1 MKIKIQK
8 KPYIL
13 NNKDF
18 RTIQIHVMFPIKIK
32 KENLAYINILPNML
46 QFMNNKYPSED
57 KFLLANKKLYIL
69 NNHCGYSRIG
79 LNGFFK
85 FDMIIPDTNS
95 LKENLLEKQFSL
107 FSEMIYNPLIEN
119 GCFTSFEL
127 EKEKKNI
134 LFDIDNSLKN
144 IGTYQNL
151 RLKEIIDEDN
161 ILSLNLAR
169 NTDLIEKVTP
179 SNLYK
184 YYKKIII
191 NNSPI
196 IFVMG
201 NVDENKINKLCNKY
215 LYKNFKNKEINIE
228 LDHFMNTRD
237 KILEVT
243 ENSTFNNSCLSIV
256 YKVKDAN
263 EFDYIYLNYVRD
275 ILTSISLG
283 LLSKTLREDLEIV
296 YSVKVKPYSRYG
308 LLEIK
313 AFINKN
319 NMELA
324 KNKIIE
330 IVDSLK
336 SPEVFKDELNNL
348 IERQR
353 LNVIEKKDNK
363 FIIFDDYIS
372 STLNIDDTLEEYYEK
387 YKNISCEDISN
398 FVNRLVLDTIYFLK
412 EKDHE

>member
-1 MKIKIQK
+1 MKINIQK

-69 NNHCGYSRIG
+69 NNHCGYTRIG
-79 LNGFFK
+79 LNGFFT

-119 GCFTSFEL
+119 DCFTSFEL

-161 ILSLNLAR
+161 ILSLNLTR
-169 NTDLIEKVTP
+169 NADLINKVTP

-191 NNSPI
+191 YNSPI

-215 LYKNFKNKEINIE
+215 LYKNFKNKEINIK

-243 ENSTFNNSCLSIV
+243 ENSSFNNSCLSIV

-283 LLSKTLREDLEIV
+283 LLNKTLREDLEIV

-319 NMELA
+319 NMELC

-336 SPEVFKDELNNL
+336 NPEVFKDELNNL

-353 LNVIEKKDNK
+353 LDVIEKKDNK
-363 FIIFDDYIS
+363 FIIFDDFIS

-387 YKNISCEDISN
+387 YKNISFEYISN

>member
-1 MKIKIQK
+1 MKINIQK

-18 RTIQIHVMFPIKIK
+18 RTIQIHVMFPIQIK
-32 KENLAYINILPNML
+32 KETLAYINILPNML

-69 NNHCGYSRIG
+69 NNHCGYTRIG
-79 LNGFFK
+79 LNGFFT

-119 GCFTSFEL
+119 DCFTSFEL

-161 ILSLNLAR
+161 ILSLNITR

-191 NNSPI
+191 DNSPI

-215 LYKNFKNKEINIE
+215 LYKNFKNKEINIK
-228 LDHFMNTRD
+228 LDYFMNTRD

-243 ENSTFNNSCLSIV
+243 EESSFNNSCLSIV

-336 SPEVFKDELNNL
+336 NPEVFKDELNNL

-353 LNVIEKKDNK
+353 LDVIEKKDNK
-363 FIIFDDYIS
+363 FIIFDDFIS

>member
-1 MKIKIQK
+1 MKINIQK

-32 KENLAYINILPNML
+32 KETLAYINILPNML

-69 NNHCGYSRIG
+69 NNHCEYSRIG
-79 LNGFFK
+79 LNGFFT

-119 GCFTSFEL
+119 NCFTSFEL
-127 EKEKKNI
+127 KKEKKNI

-201 NVDENKINKLCNKY
+201 NVDESKINKLCNKY
-215 LYKNFKNKEINIE
+215 LYKNFKNKEINIK
-228 LDHFMNTRD
+228 LDYFMNTRD

-243 ENSTFNNSCLSIV
+243 ENSSFNNSCLSIV
-256 YKVKDAN
+256 YKVKNAN

-296 YSVKVKPYSRYG
+296 YSVKVQPYSRYG

-336 SPEVFKDELNNL
+336 NPEVFKDELNNL

-353 LNVIEKKDNK
+353 LDVIEKKDNK
-363 FIIFDDYIS
+363 YIIFDDYIY

>member
-1 MKIKIQK
+1 MKINIQK

-18 RTIQIHVMFPIKIK
+18 RTIQIQVMFPIKIK

-69 NNHCGYSRIG
+69 NSHCGYSRIG
-79 LNGFFK
+79 LNGFFT

-119 GCFTSFEL
+119 NCFTSFEL

-161 ILSLNLAR
+161 ILSLNLTR

-191 NNSPI
+191 DNSPI

-215 LYKNFKNKEINIE
+215 LYKNFKNKEINIK

-237 KILEVT
+237 KFLEVT
-243 ENSTFNNSCLSIV
+243 ENSSFNNSCLSIV

-296 YSVKVKPYSRYG
+296 YSVKVQPYSRYG

-330 IVDSLK
+330 IVNSLK
-336 SPEVFKDELNNL
+336 NPEVFKDELNNL

-353 LNVIEKKDNK
+353 LDVIEKKDNK

-387 YKNISCEDISN
+387 YKNISSEDISN

>member
-1 MKIKIQK
+1 MKINIQK

-18 RTIQIHVMFPIKIK
+18 RTIQIQVMFPIKIK

-79 LNGFFK
+79 LNGFFT

-119 GCFTSFEL
+119 DCFTSFEL
-127 EKEKKNI
+127 EKEKKNL
-134 LFDIDNSLKN
+134 LFDIEDSLKN

-161 ILSLNLAR
+161 ILSLNLTR

-191 NNSPI
+191 DNSPI

-215 LYKNFKNKEINIE
+215 LYKNFKNKEINIK
-228 LDHFMNTRD
+228 LDYFMNTRD

-243 ENSTFNNSCLSIV
+243 ENSSFNNSCLSIV

-296 YSVKVKPYSRYG
+296 YSVKVQPYSRYG

-336 SPEVFKDELNNL
+336 NPEVFKDELNNL

-353 LNVIEKKDNK
+353 LDVIEKKDNK

-387 YKNISCEDISN
+387 YKNISSEDISN

>member
-1 MKIKIQK
+1 MKINIQK
-8 KPYIL
+8 NPYIL

-32 KENLAYINILPNML
+32 KENLAYINILPNLL

-57 KFLLANKKLYIL
+57 KFLLAKKKLYIL
-69 NNHCGYSRIG
+69 HTNCEYYRMG
-79 LNGFFK
+79 LNGFFT

-119 GCFTSFEL
+119 NRFTSFEL

-134 LFDIDNSLKN
+134 LFDIENSFKN
-144 IGTYQNL
+144 IGEYQNI

-169 NTDLIEKVTP
+169 NTNLIEKVTP

-215 LYKNFKNKEINIE
+215 LYKNFKNKVINTK
-228 LDHFMNTRD
+228 LNYYMNTRD

-243 ENSTFNNSCLSIV
+243 EDSSFNNSCLSIV
-256 YKVKDAN
+256 YKLKDATK
-263 EFDYIYLNYVRD
+263 DDSTYLNYIKD
-275 ILTSISLG
+275 ILTSLSSGI
-283 LLSKTLREDLEIV
+283 LSKTLREDLEIV
-296 YSVKVKPYSRYG
+296 YSVEVIPYSRYG

-319 NMELA
+319 NMEIA

-330 IVDSLK
+330 IIDSLK
-336 SPEVFKDELNNL
+336 NPNVFKEELNNL
-348 IERQR
+348 IDRQR
-353 LNVIEKKDNK
+353 LAIIKKKDNK
-363 FIIFDDYIS
+363 FLIFDDFIF
-372 STLNIDDTLEEYYEK
+372 STLGIYETLEEYYEK
-387 YKNISCEDISN
+387 YKYISCEDISN

>member
-1 MKIKIQK
+1 
-8 KPYIL
+8 
-13 NNKDF
+13 
-18 RTIQIHVMFPIKIK
+18 MFPIKIK
-32 KENLAYINILPNML
+32 KENLAYINILPNLL

-57 KFLLANKKLYIL
+57 KFLLAKKKLYIL
-69 NNHCGYSRIG
+69 HTNCEYYRMG
-79 LNGFFK
+79 LNGFFT

-119 GCFTSFEL
+119 NRFTSFEL

-134 LFDIDNSLKN
+134 LFDIENSFKN
-144 IGTYQNL
+144 IGEYQNI

-161 ILSLNLAR
+161 IFSLNLAR
-169 NTDLIEKVTP
+169 NTNLIEKVTP

-201 NVDENKINKLCNKY
+201 NVDENIINKLCNKY
-215 LYKNFKNKEINIE
+215 LYKNFKNKVINTK
-228 LDHFMNTRD
+228 LNYYMNTRD

-243 ENSTFNNSCLSIV
+243 EDSSFNNSCLSIV
-256 YKVKDAN
+256 YKLKDATDN
-263 EFDYIYLNYVRD
+263 DYIYLNYIKD
-275 ILTSISLG
+275 ILTSLSSGI
-283 LLSKTLREDLEIV
+283 LSKTLREDLEIV
-296 YSVKVKPYSRYG
+296 YSVEVIPYSRYG

-319 NMELA
+319 NMEIA

-330 IVDSLK
+330 IIDSLK
-336 SPEVFKDELNNL
+336 NPNVFKEELNNL
-348 IERQR
+348 IDRQR
-353 LNVIEKKDNK
+353 LAIIKKKDNK
-363 FIIFDDYIS
+363 FLIFDDFIF
-372 STLNIDDTLEEYYEK
+372 STLGIYETLEEYYEK
-387 YKNISCEDISN
+387 YKYISCEDISN

>member
-32 KENLAYINILPNML
+32 KETLAYINILPNML

-79 LNGFFK
+79 LNGFFT

-119 GCFTSFEL
+119 NCFTSFEL

-201 NVDENKINKLCNKY
+201 NVDESKINKLCNKY
-215 LYKNFKNKEINIE
+215 LYKNFKNKEINIK
-228 LDHFMNTRD
+228 LDYFMNTRD

-243 ENSTFNNSCLSIV
+243 ENSSFNNSCLSIV

-296 YSVKVKPYSRYG
+296 YSVKVKTYSRYG

-313 AFINKN
+313 AFINKD
-319 NMELA
+319 NMELC

-336 SPEVFKDELNNL
+336 NPEVFKDELNNL

-353 LNVIEKKDNK
+353 LDVIEKKDNK

>member
-32 KENLAYINILPNML
+32 KETLAYINILPNML

-79 LNGFFK
+79 LNGFFT

-191 NNSPI
+191 DNSPI

-215 LYKNFKNKEINIE
+215 LYKNFKNKEINIK
-228 LDHFMNTRD
+228 LDYFMNTRD

-243 ENSTFNNSCLSIV
+243 ENSSFNNSCLSIV
-256 YKVKDAN
+256 YKVKGAN

-283 LLSKTLREDLEIV
+283 LLSKNLREDLEIV
-296 YSVKVKPYSRYG
+296 YSVKVQPYSRYG

-336 SPEVFKDELNNL
+336 NPEVFKAELNNL

-353 LNVIEKKDNK
+353 LDVIEKKDNK
-363 FIIFDDYIS
+363 YIIFDDYIS
-372 STLNIDDTLEEYYEK
+372 STLNLDDTLEEYYEK

>member
-32 KENLAYINILPNML
+32 KETLAYINILPNML

-79 LNGFFK
+79 LNGFFT

-119 GCFTSFEL
+119 NCFTSFEL

-201 NVDENKINKLCNKY
+201 NVDESKINKLCNKY
-215 LYKNFKNKEINIE
+215 LYKNFKNKEINIK
-228 LDHFMNTRD
+228 LDYFMNTRD

-243 ENSTFNNSCLSIV
+243 ENSSFNNSCLSIV

-296 YSVKVKPYSRYG
+296 YSVKVKTYSRYG

-313 AFINKN
+313 AFINKD
-319 NMELA
+319 NMELC

-336 SPEVFKDELNNL
+336 NPEVFKDELNNL

-353 LNVIEKKDNK
+353 LDVIEKKDNK

-372 STLNIDDTLEEYYEK
+372 SILNIDDTLEEYYEK
-387 YKNISCEDISN
+387 YKNISSEDISN

>member
-1 MKIKIQK
+1 MKINIQK

-32 KENLAYINILPNML
+32 KETLAYINILPNML

-79 LNGFFK
+79 LNGFFT

-191 NNSPI
+191 DNSPI

-201 NVDENKINKLCNKY
+201 NVDESKINKLCNKY
-215 LYKNFKNKEINIE
+215 LYKNFKNKEINVK

-243 ENSTFNNSCLSIV
+243 EESPFNNSCLSIV

-336 SPEVFKDELNNL
+336 NPEVFKDELNNL

-353 LNVIEKKDNK
+353 LDVIEKKDNK

-372 STLNIDDTLEEYYEK
+372 STLNLDDTLEEYYEK
-387 YKNISCEDISN
+387 YKNISSEDISN

>member
-1 MKIKIQK
+1 MKINIQK

-79 LNGFFK
+79 LNGFFT

-119 GCFTSFEL
+119 DCFTSFEL

-134 LFDIDNSLKN
+134 LFDIDDSLKN
-144 IGTYQNL
+144 IRTYQNL

-161 ILSLNLAR
+161 ILSLNLTR
-169 NTDLIEKVTP
+169 NADLINKVTP

-191 NNSPI
+191 DNSPI

-215 LYKNFKNKEINIE
+215 LYKNFKNKEINIR

-237 KILEVT
+237 KVLEVI
-243 ENSTFNNSCLSIV
+243 EDSSFNNSCLSIV

-296 YSVKVKPYSRYG
+296 YSVKVQPYSRYG

-330 IVDSLK
+330 KVDSLK
-336 SPEVFKDELNNL
+336 NPEVFKDELNNL

-353 LNVIEKKDNK
+353 LDVIEKKDNK
-363 FIIFDDYIS
+363 YIIFDDYIY

-387 YKNISCEDISN
+387 YKNISSEDISN

>member
-1 MKIKIQK
+1 MKINIQK
-8 KPYIL
+8 NPNIL

-18 RTIQIHVMFPIKIK
+18 RTIQIYVMFPIKIK
-32 KENLAYINILPNML
+32 KENLAYVNLLPNML

-57 KFLLANKKLYIL
+57 KFLLAKKKLYIL
-69 NNHCGYSRIG
+69 NTSCGYYRMG
-79 LNGFFK
+79 LNGFFT

-107 FSEMIYNPLIEN
+107 FSEMIYNPLIEDN
-119 GCFTSFEL
+119 CFTSFEL

-134 LFDIDNSLKN
+134 LFDIENSLKN
-144 IGTYQNL
+144 ISAYQNI

-161 ILSLNLAR
+161 IFSLNLAR
-169 NTDLIEKVTP
+169 NTNLIEKVTP

-215 LYKNFKNKEINIE
+215 LYKNFKNNVINVK

-243 ENSTFNNSCLSIV
+243 EDSSFNNSCLSIV
-256 YKVKDAN
+256 YKVKDATDD
-263 EFDYIYLNYVRD
+263 DYIYLNYIRD
-275 ILTSISLG
+275 ILTS
-283 LLSKTLREDLEIV
+283 LSSGILNKTLREDLEIV
-296 YSVKVKPYSRYG
+296 YSVRVKPYSRYG

-319 NMELA
+319 NMEIA

-330 IVDSLK
+330 IIDSLK
-336 SPEVFKDELNNL
+336 NPNVFKDELNNL
-348 IERQR
+348 IDRQR
-353 LNVIEKKDNK
+353 LAIIKKKDNK
-363 FIIFDDYIS
+363 FLIFDDFIS
-372 STLNIDDTLEEYYEK
+372 SSLGIDDTLEEYYEK
-387 YKNISCEDISN
+387 YKNVSCEEISN

>member
-1 MKIKIQK
+1 MKINIQK

-69 NNHCGYSRIG
+69 NNHCGYTRIG
-79 LNGFFK
+79 LNGFFT

-119 GCFTSFEL
+119 NCFTSFEL

-169 NTDLIEKVTP
+169 NADLINKVTP

-191 NNSPI
+191 DNSPI

-215 LYKNFKNKEINIE
+215 LYKNFKNKEINIK
-228 LDHFMNTRD
+228 LDYFMNTRD

-243 ENSTFNNSCLSIV
+243 ENSSFNNSCLSIV

-263 EFDYIYLNYVRD
+263 EFDYIYLNYERD

-283 LLSKTLREDLEIV
+283 LLNKTLREDLEIV

-319 NMELA
+319 NMELC

-336 SPEVFKDELNNL
+336 NPEVFKDELNNL

-353 LNVIEKKDNK
+353 LDVIEKKDNK
-363 FIIFDDYIS
+363 FIIFDDFIS
-372 STLNIDDTLEEYYEK
+372 STLNLDDTLEEYYEK
-387 YKNISCEDISN
+387 YKNISSEDISN

>member
-1 MKIKIQK
+1 MKINIQK

-18 RTIQIHVMFPIKIK
+18 RTIQIHVMFPIRIK
-32 KENLAYINILPNML
+32 RETLAYINILPNML

-69 NNHCGYSRIG
+69 NSHCGYSRIG
-79 LNGFFK
+79 LNGFFT

-119 GCFTSFEL
+119 DCFTSFEL

-134 LFDIDNSLKN
+134 LFDIDDSLKK

-161 ILSLNLAR
+161 ILSLNLTR

-191 NNSPI
+191 DNSPI

-215 LYKNFKNKEINIE
+215 LYKNFKNKEINIK
-228 LDHFMNTRD
+228 LDYFMNTRD

-243 ENSTFNNSCLSIV
+243 EDSSFNNSCLSIV
-256 YKVKDAN
+256 YKIKDAN

-313 AFINKN
+313 AFINKD

-336 SPEVFKDELNNL
+336 NPEVFKDELNNL

-353 LNVIEKKDNK
+353 LDVIEKKDNK
-363 FIIFDDYIS
+363 YIIFDDYIY

-387 YKNISCEDISN
+387 YKNISSEDISN

>member
-1 MKIKIQK
+1 MKINIQK

-79 LNGFFK
+79 LNGFFT

-119 GCFTSFEL
+119 NCFTSFEL

-169 NTDLIEKVTP
+169 NADLINKVTP

-191 NNSPI
+191 DNSPI

-215 LYKNFKNKEINIE
+215 LYKNFKNKEINIK
-228 LDHFMNTRD
+228 LDYFMNTRD

-243 ENSTFNNSCLSIV
+243 ENSSFNNSCLSIV

-263 EFDYIYLNYVRD
+263 EFDYIYLNYERD

-283 LLSKTLREDLEIV
+283 LLNKTLREDLEIV

-319 NMELA
+319 NMELC

-336 SPEVFKDELNNL
+336 NPEVFKDELNNL

-353 LNVIEKKDNK
+353 LDVIEKKDNK
-363 FIIFDDYIS
+363 FIIFDDFIS
-372 STLNIDDTLEEYYEK
+372 STLNLDDTLEEYYEK
-387 YKNISCEDISN
+387 YKNISSEDISN

>member
-1 MKIKIQK
+1 MKINIQK

-69 NNHCGYSRIG
+69 NTHCEYSRIG
-79 LNGFFK
+79 LNGFFT

-119 GCFTSFEL
+119 DCFTSFEL

-134 LFDIDNSLKN
+134 LFDIDDSLKN

-191 NNSPI
+191 DNSPI

-215 LYKNFKNKEINIE
+215 LYKNFKNKEINIK

-243 ENSTFNNSCLSIV
+243 EDSSFNNSCLSIV

-263 EFDYIYLNYVRD
+263 KFDYIYLNYVRD

-313 AFINKN
+313 AFINKD

-336 SPEVFKDELNNL
+336 NPEVFKDELNNL

-353 LNVIEKKDNK
+353 LDVIEKKDNK
-363 FIIFDDYIS
+363 YIIFDDYIY

-387 YKNISCEDISN
+387 YKNISSEDISN

>member
-1 MKIKIQK
+1 MKINIQK

-79 LNGFFK
+79 LNGFFT

-119 GCFTSFEL
+119 DCFTSFEL

-169 NTDLIEKVTP
+169 NTDLIDKVTP

-191 NNSPI
+191 DNSPI

-296 YSVKVKPYSRYG
+296 YSVKVNPYSRYG

-319 NMELA
+319 NVELC

-336 SPEVFKDELNNL
+336 NPEVFKDELNNL

-353 LNVIEKKDNK
+353 LDVIEKKDNK
-363 FIIFDDYIS
+363 FIIFDDYIY

-387 YKNISCEDISN
+387 YKNISSEDISN

>member
-1 MKIKIQK
+1 MKINIQK
-8 KPYIL
+8 NPYIL

-18 RTIQIHVMFPIKIK
+18 RTIQIRVMFPIKIK
-32 KENLAYINILPNML
+32 KENLAYVNLLPNML

-57 KFLLANKKLYIL
+57 KFLLAKRKLYIL
-69 NNHCGYSRIG
+69 YTNCEYYRMG
-79 LNGFFK
+79 LNGFFA

-119 GCFTSFEL
+119 DCFTSFEL
-127 EKEKKNI
+127 EKEKKNL
-134 LFDIDNSLKN
+134 LFDIEDSLKN
-144 IGTYQNL
+144 IGTYQNI

-161 ILSLNLAR
+161 IFSLNLVR
-169 NTDLIEKVTP
+169 NTNLIEKVTP

-196 IFVMG
+196 IFIMG

-215 LYKNFKNKEINIE
+215 LYKNFKNKVINAK

-243 ENSTFNNSCLSIV
+243 ENSSFNNSCLSIV

-283 LLSKTLREDLEIV
+283 LLNKTLREDLEIV

-313 AFINKN
+313 AFINKD
-319 NMELA
+319 NMELC

-336 SPEVFKDELNNL
+336 NPDVFKDELNNL

-353 LNVIEKKDNK
+353 LDVIEKKDNK
-363 FIIFDDYIS
+363 YIIFDDYIS

>member
-1 MKIKIQK
+1 MKINIQK

-57 KFLLANKKLYIL
+57 KFLLAKKKIYIL
-69 NNHCGYSRIG
+69 YTNCEYYRIG
-79 LNGFFK
+79 LNGFFT

-119 GCFTSFEL
+119 DCFTSFEL

-134 LFDIDNSLKN
+134 LFDIDDSLKN

-169 NTDLIEKVTP
+169 NTDLINKVTP

-243 ENSTFNNSCLSIV
+243 EDSSFNNSCLSIV

-296 YSVKVKPYSRYG
+296 YSVKVQPYSRYG

-336 SPEVFKDELNNL
+336 NPEVFKDELNNL

-353 LNVIEKKDNK
+353 LDVIEKKDNK
-363 FIIFDDYIS
+363 YIIFDDYIY

>member
-1 MKIKIQK
+1 MKINIQK

-18 RTIQIHVMFPIKIK
+18 RTIQIQVMFPIKIK

-69 NNHCGYSRIG
+69 NSHCGYSRIG
-79 LNGFFK
+79 LNGFFT

-119 GCFTSFEL
+119 NCFTSFEL

-161 ILSLNLAR
+161 ILSLNLTR

-191 NNSPI
+191 DNSPI

-215 LYKNFKNKEINIE
+215 LYKNFKNKEINIK

-237 KILEVT
+237 KFLEVT
-243 ENSTFNNSCLSIV
+243 ENSSFNNSCLSIV

-263 EFDYIYLNYVRD
+263 KFDYIYLNYVRD

-296 YSVKVKPYSRYG
+296 YSVKVQPYSRYG

-319 NMELA
+319 NMELC

-336 SPEVFKDELNNL
+336 NPEVFKDELNNL

-353 LNVIEKKDNK
+353 LDVIEKKDNK

-387 YKNISCEDISN
+387 YKNISSEDISN

>member
-1 MKIKIQK
+1 MKINIQK

-32 KENLAYINILPNML
+32 KENLAYINLLPNML

-57 KFLLANKKLYIL
+57 KFLLAKKKIYIL
-69 NNHCGYSRIG
+69 YTNCEYYRIG
-79 LNGFFK
+79 LNGFFT

-119 GCFTSFEL
+119 DCFTSFEL

-144 IGTYQNL
+144 IGTYQNI

-161 ILSLNLAR
+161 ILSLNLTR
-169 NTDLIEKVTP
+169 NADLINKVTP

-191 NNSPI
+191 DNSPI

-215 LYKNFKNKEINIE
+215 LYKNFKNKEINIK

-243 ENSTFNNSCLSIV
+243 EDSSFNNSCLSIV

-296 YSVKVKPYSRYG
+296 YSVKVKTYSRYG

-313 AFINKN
+313 AFINKD
-319 NMELA
+319 NMELC

-336 SPEVFKDELNNL
+336 NPEVFKDELNNL

-353 LNVIEKKDNK
+353 LDVIEKKDNK

>member
-1 MKIKIQK
+1 MKINIQK

-32 KENLAYINILPNML
+32 KETLAYINILPNML

-69 NNHCGYSRIG
+69 NNHCEYSRIG
-79 LNGFFK
+79 LNGFFT

-119 GCFTSFEL
+119 NCFTSFEL
-127 EKEKKNI
+127 KKEKKNI

-201 NVDENKINKLCNKY
+201 NVDESKINKLCNKY
-215 LYKNFKNKEINIE
+215 LYKNFKNKEINIK
-228 LDHFMNTRD
+228 LDYFMNTRD

-243 ENSTFNNSCLSIV
+243 ENSSFNNSCLSIV
-256 YKVKDAN
+256 YKVKNAN

-296 YSVKVKPYSRYG
+296 YSVKVQPYSRYG

-336 SPEVFKDELNNL
+336 NPEVFKDELNNL

-353 LNVIEKKDNK
+353 LDVIEKKDNK
-363 FIIFDDYIS
+363 YIIFDDYIY

-398 FVNRLVLDTIYFLK
+398 FVNRLVLDTIYLLK

>member
-1 MKIKIQK
+1 MKINIQK

-32 KENLAYINILPNML
+32 KENLAYINLLPNML

-57 KFLLANKKLYIL
+57 KFLLAKKKIYIL
-69 NNHCGYSRIG
+69 YTNCEYYRIG
-79 LNGFFK
+79 LNGFFT

-119 GCFTSFEL
+119 DCFTSFEL

-144 IGTYQNL
+144 IGTYQNI

-161 ILSLNLAR
+161 ILSLNLTR
-169 NTDLIEKVTP
+169 NADLINKVTP

-191 NNSPI
+191 DNSPI
-196 IFVMG
+196 IFAMG

-215 LYKNFKNKEINIE
+215 LYKNFKNKEINIK

-243 ENSTFNNSCLSIV
+243 EDSSFNNSCLSIV

-296 YSVKVKPYSRYG
+296 YSVKVKTYSRYG

-313 AFINKN
+313 AFINKD
-319 NMELA
+319 NMELC

-336 SPEVFKDELNNL
+336 NPEVFKDELNNL

-353 LNVIEKKDNK
+353 LDVIEKKDNK

-412 EKDHE
+412 EKVHE

>member
-1 MKIKIQK
+1 MKVNIQK
-8 KPYIL
+8 NPYIL

-18 RTIQIHVMFPIKIK
+18 RTIQIRVMFPIKIK
-32 KENLAYINILPNML
+32 KENLAYVNLLPNML

-57 KFLLANKKLYIL
+57 KFLLAKRKLYIL
-69 NNHCGYSRIG
+69 YTNCEYYRMG
-79 LNGFFK
+79 LNGFFA

-107 FSEMIYNPLIEN
+107 FSEMIYNPLIEDN
-119 GCFTSFEL
+119 CFTSFEL
-127 EKEKKNI
+127 EKEKNNV
-134 LFDIDNSLKN
+134 LFDIENSFKN
-144 IGTYQNL
+144 IGEYQNI

-161 ILSLNLAR
+161 IFSLNLAR

-179 SNLYK
+179 SNLYN

-196 IFVMG
+196 IFAMG
-201 NVDENKINKLCNKY
+201 NVDENIINKLCNKY
-215 LYKNFKNKEINIE
+215 LYKNFKNKVINTK
-228 LDHFMNTRD
+228 LNYYMNTRD

-243 ENSTFNNSCLSIV
+243 EDSSFNNSCLSIV
-256 YKVKDAN
+256 YKLKDATDN
-263 EFDYIYLNYVRD
+263 DYIYLNYIKD
-275 ILTSISLG
+275 ILTSLSSGI
-283 LLSKTLREDLEIV
+283 LSKTLREDLEIV
-296 YSVKVKPYSRYG
+296 YSVEVEPYSRYG

-319 NMELA
+319 NMEIA

-330 IVDSLK
+330 IIDSLK
-336 SPEVFKDELNNL
+336 NPNIFKEELNNL
-348 IERQR
+348 IDRQR
-353 LNVIEKKDNK
+353 LAVIKKKDNK
-363 FIIFDDYIS
+363 FLIFDDFIF
-372 STLNIDDTLEEYYEK
+372 STLGIYETLEEYYEK

>member
-1 MKIKIQK
+1 MKINIQK

-57 KFLLANKKLYIL
+57 KFLLTNKKLYIL

-79 LNGFFK
+79 LNGFFT

-119 GCFTSFEL
+119 NCFTSFEL

-161 ILSLNLAR
+161 ILSLNLSR

-191 NNSPI
+191 DNSPI

-215 LYKNFKNKEINIE
+215 LYKNFKNKEINIK
-228 LDHFMNTRD
+228 LDYFMNTRD

-243 ENSTFNNSCLSIV
+243 ENSSFNNSCLSIV

-296 YSVKVKPYSRYG
+296 YSVKVQPYSRYG

-353 LNVIEKKDNK
+353 LDVIEKKDNK
-363 FIIFDDYIS
+363 YIIFDDYIY

-387 YKNISCEDISN
+387 YKNISSEDISN

>member
-1 MKIKIQK
+1 MKINIQK

-18 RTIQIHVMFPIKIK
+18 RTIQIQVMFPIKIK

-79 LNGFFK
+79 LNGFFT

-119 GCFTSFEL
+119 DCFTSFEL
-127 EKEKKNI
+127 EKEKKNL
-134 LFDIDNSLKN
+134 LFDIEDSLKN

-161 ILSLNLAR
+161 ILSLNLTR

-191 NNSPI
+191 DNSPI

-215 LYKNFKNKEINIE
+215 LYKNFKNKEINIK
-228 LDHFMNTRD
+228 LDYFMNTRD

-243 ENSTFNNSCLSIV
+243 ENSSFNNSCLSIV

-296 YSVKVKPYSRYG
+296 YSVKVQPYSRYG

-336 SPEVFKDELNNL
+336 NPEVFKDELNNL

-353 LNVIEKKDNK
+353 LDVIEKKDNK

-387 YKNISCEDISN
+387 YKNISSEDIGN